1 MIVIISVNGLTC
13 SHSDSL
19 MMSLFFS
26 YCLLQI
32 IGINYFHCLK
42 VLELLKVAEG
52 DQKSLFGQYTS
63 QRVKVMSCDVI
74 TSYLMMMH
82 LIGVGRDH

>member
-1 MIVIISVNGLTC
+1 MCNVV
-13 SHSDSL
+13 
-19 MMSLFFS
+19 F
-26 YCLLQI
+26 

-63 QRVKVMSCDVI
+63 QRVKVMS
-74 TSYLMMMH
+74 L
-82 LIGVGRDH
+82 

>member
-1 MIVIISVNGLTC
+1 MNIHNMPLV
-13 SHSDSL
+13 
-19 MMSLFFS
+19 
-26 YCLLQI
+26 

-63 QRVKVMSCDVI
+63 QRVKVMSCYPIIFDDNVFYRNGLRLSIFMKRRIVI
-74 TSYLMMMH
+74 
-82 LIGVGRDH
+82 

>member
-1 MIVIISVNGLTC
+1 MQYINV
-13 SHSDSL
+13 
-19 MMSLFFS
+19 MF
-26 YCLLQI
+26 

-74 TSYLMMMH
+74 TLNDNLCDRSGQKLSTSMKRRMFT
-82 LIGVGRDH
+82 

>member
-1 MIVIISVNGLTC
+1 
-13 SHSDSL
+13 
-19 MMSLFFS
+19 MSLPHDVVLS
-26 YCLLQI
+26 YCWLEI

-63 QRVKVMSCDVI
+63 QRVKVMSRDVI
-74 TSYLMMMH
+74 TSFDDNVFYRSGLRLSIFMKKR
-82 LIGVGRDH
+82 IAI

>member
-1 MIVIISVNGLTC
+1 MIINTAWSFGLPDTPELSKDVMIIHDMPLV
-13 SHSDSL
+13 
-19 MMSLFFS
+19 
-26 YCLLQI
+26 

-63 QRVKVMSCDVI
+63 QRVKVM
-74 TSYLMMMH
+74 
-82 LIGVGRDH
+82 